1 MKIKKIKKQIK
12 KILKLF
18 CILIVAVLLLYSLIY
33 NFNDIFLNKP
43 FVQIGN
49 FGIFTEDD
57 DESMKPLI
65 KNSDLIITKKENIND
80 IKNNDIIAYYNEN
93 SITENIV
100 KIQKVITKIQDN
112 GRTYIITRGQNN
124 LYVNTEKIKNDE
136 IIGTV
141 TVKIPVLGWFLK
153 ILQTRFILIIYL
165 GIIFLIGYFKYK
177 KEKEIKEIIAKQD
190 EKIKRRISKIDK

>member
-49 FGIFTEDD
+49 FGIFTEAD